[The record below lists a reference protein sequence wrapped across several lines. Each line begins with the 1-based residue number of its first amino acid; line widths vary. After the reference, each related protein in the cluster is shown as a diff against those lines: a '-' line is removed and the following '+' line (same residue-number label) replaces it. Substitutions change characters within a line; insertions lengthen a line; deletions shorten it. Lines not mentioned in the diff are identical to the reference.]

1 MPSTNPTGYIIAS
14 LFCLAILAFAC
25 STGRTC
31 WHRLSEWRH
40 NNNKKQRGSVRVS
53 SNTPQNQ
60 RAMIA
65 DAYGF
70 ELQPVRGARPAL
82 YRAVDVE
89 MPVHTV

>member
-1 MPSTNPTGYIIAS
+1 MPFTNPTGYIIAS

-31 WHRLSEWRH
+31 WHRLCEWRH
-40 NNNKKQRGSVRVS
+40 NRKQRGTVSVVS
-53 SNTPQNQ
+53 STSQNQ

-65 DAYGF
+65 DAYEF